1 MVLIVGAERLHAGG
15 ATDTSGRVT
24 DPQGLAIPNA
34 RVALVHRG
42 DSGTRETRT
51 DEQGA
56 FFFRAVPAGMYTI
69 TAQAGAFKTV
79 SKTLETTAAGA
90 NIVSMRFG
98 QISAGHESL
107 VIVSSALDPVIDLR
121 NSDVYKKTLFER
133 DDQRLESLGARGLMR
148 GSTRVGIVERP

>member
-1 MVLIVGAERLHAGG
+1 MHFCCTTKKNRAVPAGTLRRRIRQISPTFATVCLVLLMVLIVGAERLHAGG
-15 ATDTSGRVT
+15 ATDTGGRVT

-42 DSGTRETRT
+42 DSGIRETTT

-56 FFFRAVPAGMYTI
+56 FFFRAVPAGMYTL

-90 NIVSMRFG
+90 NIV
-98 QISAGHESL
+98 
-107 VIVSSALDPVIDLR
+107 
-121 NSDVYKKTLFER
+121 
-133 DDQRLESLGARGLMR
+133 
-148 GSTRVGIVERP
+148 